1 MEPVYSSSPSAG
13 GYVQVGNDEDH
24 DDHEH
29 DEEVSVGTKTNL
41 MPSYIKLNDLTRP
54 DGWAKKRIDVTVI
67 TSGNFRDLYSTQAIL
82 MDNAFRVALARS
94 YFTILND
101 GALKA
106 NPYYNDMKDGLEHIV
121 ASIDYY
127 GVGKETFEENCPY
140 VFTDCIY
147 ASIY

>member
-1 MEPVYSSSPSAG
+1 
-13 GYVQVGNDEDH
+13 
-24 DDHEH
+24 
-29 DEEVSVGTKTNL
+29 
-41 MPSYIKLNDLTRP
+41 MPYIKLNDLTRP

-121 ASIDYY
+121 ASVDYY
-127 GVGKETFEENCPY
+127 GVGKETFEEKGISHTNSHGKSSPGRRHTLQSKSWKRVWC
-140 VFTDCIY
+140 V
-147 ASIY
+147 